1 LNVSRNNKLT
11 NLNGLINITSIGGDL
26 NISSNDALTNIDG
39 LSKLTS
45 IEGDLRISDN
55 DALTNI
61 DGLSKI
67 TSTSGYLN
75 IYYNVA
81 LTNIDGLNKLTSIG
95 GDLRIIGNNVLTN
108 LDGLNKITSISG
120 HLYIY
125 DNNKLTNL
133 DGLSKLSSIGRA
145 LHIIGNSVLTN
156 IDGLNNITSIRE
168 NLVVLKNIALT
179 NIDGVGKLTSISGD
193 LEIINNNVLTNL
205 NGLNKLTSIGGDL
218 RIGGNNVLTNLDGL
232 SKLTS
237 IGRGLYIYRN
247 NMLTNLDGLSKI
259 TSIDGY
265 LSIYGNDA
273 LTNIDGLNKLTS
285 IGRDLAIIGNN
296 VLTNLDG
303 LSKITS
309 IGGYLNIH
317 SNNTLADCCGIQ
329 GILST
334 LSAIGEQIYI
344 YDNPSECSSKD
355 KILESTCE
363 INTNIL
369 TFPSCIDAE
378 NGSLQITVNRY
389 DTIPFYYKWER
400 IEDSA
405 MGSGSSLDN
414 IFIVENLKGGTY
426 NVTVTTPAP
435 DTVIKT
441 GIVLNQIL
449 GSVFEI
455 IEITTTNSSNGYN
468 NGSITIKTAG
478 GTPPYTY
485 DWSGV
490 SSGSQNG
497 IADNGYTINSLAQG
511 EYSIT
516 VSDNVVNQ
524 QSVTVS
530 LLDETVPV
538 FPCTE
543 PLDIVILNDVSG
555 SVDAIEYRESK
566 QFFVDFLNAA
576 NIGTNTDESRAA
588 IIEWS
593 DGGSQK
599 IQIPITGDI
608 AILQDYISYT
618 RAFDGNTSPH
628 QAMSFG
634 KDYLDSV
641 GRADVEKVIILSTD
655 GESNQVSPSLIAL
668 ADKFKAA
675 GYHIVTIAFDNAFT
689 NTETKDILTKVA
701 SNSHLAP
708 GAPAYSLLDKDL
720 ADKIVNLYL
729 CPIDPGST
737 AKAYFNR
744 DGAID
749 ILDIVPIGNCPYP
762 DGVEISFTIEALRE
776 LSFPAGTPVTFYFN
790 NPELFGATPISTW
803 IMPCALTAGEI
814 DTFTVILPVNTAG
827 NIFAVLND
835 DGSQSP
841 PIQFPVTG
849 IEELAYSN
857 NIDNQSICLDDI
869 ATLQALKYTTTP
881 KPICDTLVIY
891 TINVCN
897 ISEVDAFGVKVKDI
911 PPDDFVLVGTIFN
924 DNGCATDNG
933 GVYDIPAGCCISLT
947 LTYGVA
953 NAANGYYGNQGVHL
967 DGPSGQDYIDFD
979 GSTTTSEDVIIDGTL
994 DCPSTNIEFTKE
1006 VNIYQSCDDA
1016 FVVYKFS
1023 IKNEMNIPLQG
1034 LVFTD
1039 ILSDPCVWAFEPYLL
1054 EGLSIGNRDIDGNTA
1069 SFVIDEILPDTT
1081 ATFYLD
1087 AALNSWEMSGIL
1099 SNTAT
1104 LENVPDPDNGGYR
1117 TLTSNTVSTDITTT
1131 PTIILPDTIFAHQGD
1146 EIDLGINSTD
1156 SISWTTS
1163 GDGIF
1168 TDSSSNKTKYIPGV
1182 QDSLDQQVYLFV
1194 SIKSDCGETGK
1205 NIVIIFEQCSLSFTS
1220 FNIGDCNDNGTP
1232 SDNTDD
1238 TYEVTFNIF
1247 ALNPGSSNTLNV
1259 KDSTKT
1265 YGQFSYISQGKIT
1278 LPADGLDYNLVFEDS
1293 EVPGCTIQKTVS
1305 QQSCSDKH
1313 SNYFMSTSGSD
1324 TNDGTSEVNAWATF
1338 EHSYTI
1344 MKGGDTL
1351 TILDGTYFQELYPPV
1366 KLSGSEHSYTMY
1378 RAKNPGKVILAPT
1391 SIGDD
1396 EMEGVIYVF
1405 SNISRGITSYIHFD
1419 GLFAKGV
1426 GEHSAISIASM
1437 DFATEEQ
1444 MTHHITLTRCGAMGS
1459 ALGTNTDAFDIG
1471 SVRDILVEDCFAFG
1485 FGRKAMQLYGAK
1497 RITVRRMIVRYDWW
1511 QGHKYKPSDPRVNLS
1526 AYNTIGATLENIIAM
1541 DAGPHP
1547 ASTSPDRAGLVAS
1560 GNQGGGTAID
1570 GSRDVNYLGCI
1581 VFNNNEFAKGLN
1593 AVEVNGGTGSP
1604 VKNLLFKDI
1613 VIYGADAGFNIH
1625 DNVDSI
1631 RLENITSTHNTHIG
1645 IRVNPYPSYTIS
1657 NVKIDK
1663 VVSTDNKY
1671 DGIYWNEDM
1680 THVELSN
1687 STSVRNGEGDDIE
1700 SQYEPEIKYLPINKP
1715 VMGFERGGI
1724 VRNKYIDGVL
1734 TEESL
1739 WPWPYEK
1746 VIKGFMCKEEYLQ
1759 EIADSINLY
1768 EGTNID
1774 YVPGLC
1780 KTDSSI
1786 TGYIWSYLGNP
1797 CPDTICDNSVN
1808 TGDIFSKSQT
1818 NIEIYPN
1825 PAHNLIYI
1833 KAKLPLDTNHYNI
1846 YDICGKKLKF
1856 GTIIAGKIDISDF
1869 SQGVYFVR
1877 IQNNQ
1882 KFLLGKFIVL

>member
-1 LNVSRNNKLT
+1 MTYLRIVFTFILGFILSTILYSQDVELRTQADVDAFDPNTTMISGNLT
-11 NLNGLINITSIGGDL
+11 INSHYSNPITDLSNLSNLISIGKDL
-26 NISSNDALTNIDG
+26 AIGSNELLTNIDG
-39 LSKLTS
+39 LS
-45 IEGDLRISDN
+45 N
-55 DALTNI
+55 
-61 DGLSKI
+61 
-67 TSTSGYLN
+67 LN
-75 IYYNVA
+75 
-81 LTNIDGLNKLTSIG
+81 SIG
-95 GDLRIIGNNVLTN
+95 GYLRIQNN
-108 LDGLNKITSISG
+108 DA
-120 HLYIY
+120 
-125 DNNKLTNL
+125 LTNL
-133 DGLSKLSSIGRA
+133 DGLS
-145 LHIIGNSVLTN
+145 
-156 IDGLNNITSIRE
+156 NITSIGE
-168 NLVVLKNIALT
+168 
-179 NIDGVGKLTSISGD
+179 
-193 LEIINNNVLTNL
+193 
-205 NGLNKLTSIGGDL
+205 
-218 RIGGNNVLTNLDGL
+218 
-232 SKLTS
+232 
-237 IGRGLYIYRN
+237 
-247 NMLTNLDGLSKI
+247 
-259 TSIDGY
+259 Y
-265 LSIYGNDA
+265 LGI
-273 LTNIDGLNKLTS
+273 
-285 IGRDLAIIGNN
+285 
-296 VLTNLDG
+296 
-303 LSKITS
+303 
-309 IGGYLNIH
+309 YLNY
-317 SNNTLADCCGIQ
+317 TLTDCCGIQ
-329 GILST
+329 KILST
-334 LSAIGEQIYI
+334 PGAIGGQIKI
-344 YDNPSECSSKD
+344 YNNPSECSSKEE
-355 KILESTCE
+355 ILESCF
-363 INTNIL
+363 NI
-369 TFPSCIDAE
+369 TISAFPPCLDAD
-378 NGSLQITVNRY
+378 NGSLQIIVKGY
-389 DTIPFYYKWER
+389 DTIPFYYNWER

-414 IFIVENLKGGTY
+414 IFYIENLKSGTY

-435 DTVIKT
+435 DTAIKT
-441 GIVLNQIL
+441 GIVLNQIP

-468 NGSITIKTAG
+468 NGSIMVKTAG

-485 DWSGV
+485 DWSGI
-490 SSGSQNG
+490 STGIQSG
-497 IADNGYTINSLAQG
+497 ITDDNYTINNLAQG
-511 EYSIT
+511 EYYIT
-516 VSDNVVNQ
+516 VSDDAGNQ

-530 LLDETVPV
+530 LLDDTAPV

-543 PLDIVILNDVSG
+543 PLDIVILNDVAG
-555 SVDAIEYRESK
+555 SVDATEYKESK

-576 NIGTNTDESRAA
+576 NIGTDADNSRAA

-608 AILQDYISYT
+608 AALQDYTSYT
-618 RAFDGNTSPH
+618 RAFDGGTSPH
-628 QAMSFG
+628 QAMHFG
-634 KDYLDSV
+634 KDYLDNV

-655 GESNQVSPSLIAL
+655 GERNQISPSLIAL

-720 ADKIVNLYL
+720 ADKIVYLYL

-762 DGVEISFTIEALRE
+762 DGVEISFTIEASKE
-776 LSFPAGTPVTFYFN
+776 LSLPSGTPVTFYFN
-790 NPELFGATPISTW
+790 NPEFFGATPLSTW
-803 IMPCALTAGEI
+803 IMPCALAAGEI
-814 DTFTVILPVNTAG
+814 DTFSVLLPVNTAG
-827 NIFAVLND
+827 NIFSVLND

-841 PIQFPVTG
+841 PIQFPITD

-857 NIDNQSICLDDI
+857 NIDNQSLCLDDK
-869 ATLQALKYTTTP
+869 ATLQALKYTTTH

-891 TINVCN
+891 TINICN
-897 ISEVDAFGVKVKDI
+897 ISEVDAFDVKVEDI
-911 PPDDFVLVGTIFN
+911 PPDDFVLVGTVFN

-933 GVYDIPAGCCISLT
+933 GIVYDIPAGCCISLT
-947 LTYGVA
+947 LTYDAA
-953 NAANGYYGNQGVHL
+953 NASNGYYENQGVDL
-967 DGPSGQDYIDFD
+967 DGSSGQDYIDFD
-979 GSTTTSEDVIIDGTL
+979 GSTTTAEDVIIDGTL

-1034 LVFTD
+1034 LVFKD
-1039 ILSDPCVWAFEPYLL
+1039 ILPDPCVWAFEPYLL
-1054 EGLSIGNRDIDGNTA
+1054 EGLSISNRNIDGKTA
-1069 SFVIDEILPDTT
+1069 SFVIDEVLPDTT
-1081 ATFYLD
+1081 ATFYMD
-1087 AALNSWEMSGIL
+1087 AALSSWGMSGIL

-1104 LENVPDPDNGGYR
+1104 LENIQDADNGGYR
-1117 TLTSNTVSTDITTT
+1117 TLTSKTVSTDITAT
-1131 PTIILPDTIFAHQGD
+1131 PAIILPDTIFAYLGD
-1146 EIDLGINSTD
+1146 EIELEINSTD

-1168 TDSSSNKTKYIPGV
+1168 SDISSNKTKYVPGA
-1182 QDSLDQQVYLFV
+1182 QDSINHQVYLFV

-1220 FNIGDCNDNGTP
+1220 INIGDCNDNGTP

-1238 TYEVTFNIF
+1238 TYDVTFNIS
-1247 ALNPGSSNTLNV
+1247 ALNPGSNATYTV
-1259 KDSTKT
+1259 KDSTKD
-1265 YGQFSYISQGKIT
+1265 YGQLSYNSEGKIT
-1278 LPADGLDYNLVFEDS
+1278 LPANGLDYNLVFEDS

-1313 SNYFMSTSGSD
+1313 SNYFISTTGSD
-1324 TNDGTSEVNAWATF
+1324 TNVGTSEVKAWATF

-1351 TILDGTYFQELYPPV
+1351 TILDGTYFQELHPPA
-1366 KLSGSEHSYTMY
+1366 KLSGSEHSYTVF
-1378 RAKNPGKVILAPT
+1378 RAKNPGKVIVAPT

-1497 RITVRRMIVRYDWW
+1497 RITIRRMIVRYDWW

-1581 VFNNNEFAKGLN
+1581 VFNNNEFAKGFN

-1715 VMGFERGGI
+1715 VEGFERGGI

-1734 TEESL
+1734 TEESI

-1808 TGDIFSKSQT
+1808 TEDIFSMSQT

-1825 PAHNLIYI
+1825 PAHNLINI
-1833 KAKLPLDTNHYNI
+1833 KAKLPSGTNHYNI

-1856 GTIIAGKIDISDF
+1856 GTIIAGKIDISDL

-1882 KFLLGKFIVL
+1882 KFLLGKFVVL